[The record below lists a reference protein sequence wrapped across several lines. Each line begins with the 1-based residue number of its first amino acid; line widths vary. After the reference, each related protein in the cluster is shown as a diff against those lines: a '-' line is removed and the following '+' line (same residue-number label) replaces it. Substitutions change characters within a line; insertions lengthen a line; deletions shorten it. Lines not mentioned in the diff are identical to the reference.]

1 METFRIRKLT
11 LIIEIEKNNYNL
23 SYKQLI
29 KDFVYK
35 KLENIIAKT
44 IANCDFNIEGI
55 LYIENEIILNLNPIK
70 IENDHNI
77 VYKSIQNSLKEEFQ
91 KKIQNII
98 NTKSHEIT
106 PLQIYKKNIFI
117 NYLKTGIWE
126 NNSDKKDINET
137 YQDLLNSPEENIK
150 DIFFSINDDINAI
163 HLFLKTINKELI
175 NKTIKILYKKNSQD
189 IINIVDDFIKIKKI
203 ICKDFYSEETIKKKT
218 KELLLFNYG
227 EQNFNINNFTVDLIK
242 KINNLHKE
250 KYEKIIYETYH
261 KIKNINKN
269 HRHIFKNNLIN
280 KTIEN
285 LYIKNFEK
293 IEKQSFYN
301 INDEIRALDIAIN
314 EVKINNTNKKI
325 QDLLGEIDLFFSLQF
340 FNKEKI
346 KVILNNKIKN
356 INFRDCDLRI
366 LINIFCPHL
375 LKSYLLLRDFFPFKN
390 NETNILTIENFN
402 KRENTV
408 EKYIDSNLN
417 FLPQKDISFIET
429 VKKTILQQKRH
440 DASQEIELLYRRLTQ
455 FSLEKNISNTI
466 QVIGLTTVSQEIL
479 ALTQQKQKKT
489 NLLTHKINIKTEE
502 VKQEEKKI
510 IKEEKNVIKEEKPI
524 AKEEEKTVQK
534 NEKENPKELENE
546 TQKNTTIIPIKKEN
560 FQETK
565 IKEDSNNKIKEDSH
579 NEIKENSNNKIKED
593 LNKNNNEQNIEKKEI
608 DQNTEK
614 NNTKDI
620 IQTIVSLIL
629 NKKPISQEQKD
640 SLETAE
646 KEEVIATVIKSDK
659 KTIDDLINIFSQISP
674 YKNKKKILIAD
685 YFLDSFKYKLDLDF
699 SIKYIINQII
709 LTELIPKQ
717 QLFYEIKS
725 IINQHDDKA
734 ANLLKKIINTNI
746 LINNNSD
753 KKDLYELLLISE
765 CEKIYEQ
772 NNIFDEK
779 DLTLL
784 NSFLINNFN
793 QPINKINVKIIQEE
807 IPVINNLTL
816 KKNIANIFVEN
827 YIRKIKK
834 NFSQI
839 MRFLYLEKFN
849 YISEYYIGELISFL
863 EQIINTDTNNTKI
876 NNFLLYCKQEL
887 INTLSNQLIIIK
899 INKEQ
904 IKKIFNLLPDVKEN
918 IKKIEILN
926 NEKIQKKENTFNNII
941 KEITNNNKISLD
953 ILNKFTNQELFS
965 FLEYA
970 YFKLSCRALLKNIFF
985 NKDLQKKYNSI
996 ILIFDK
1002 LLKNQNINNK
1012 KITVII
1018 DYLFIKNHN
1027 KKNNIFIYNDIIKII
1042 DFTNIFYGINLMKYF
1057 YNFQTTN
1064 NTFYKNIKTNNFDKI
1079 INLYIDKIATL
1090 LKNKNNYT
1098 QTIKEIQKIE
1108 ELIKKSL
1115 SYGIKKNINTEK
1127 IKKKT
1132 EEKKIL
1138 CDEKTEEICR
1148 EENIKKIYI
1157 RNGGI
1162 VIMWPFFY
1170 DFFKKQN
1177 LLDEYNHSIFKN
1189 DISRSNAIHALEF
1202 LVYEKY
1208 KNPEWKLILNK
1219 ILCGVDIK
1227 KPIYSEYVFHEKNIS
1242 EKEDEQKINQEV
1254 KKNIEILKNNADDSI
1269 KKCIEEWKE
1278 LKSLLAFDEFKKG
1291 IDIKTFRNYFLQRE
1305 GFLNIVEQRYD
1316 NGIKYN
1322 YILDISN
1329 KCYDE
1334 YIKNIPWDIQ
1344 KIELPNMQQPL
1355 FIRNFNITHKS
1366 DKNEDKPNY

>member
-1 METFRIRKLT
+1 METFRIHKIT
-11 LIIEIEKNNYNL
+11 LIIEIEKNNYN
-23 SYKQLI
+23 SEYEKLI
-29 KDFVYK
+29 KDFIYK
-35 KLENIIAKT
+35 KLEKIIQET
-44 IANCDFNIEGI
+44 IANCEVGIEGI
-55 LYIENEIILNLNPIK
+55 LYIENEIRLNLGSISLNKDPYVFYCDIK
-70 IENDHNI
+70 
-77 VYKSIQNSLKEEFQ
+77 NSLSTEFQ
-91 KKIQNII
+91 KKIKNIA
-98 NTKSHEIT
+98 NTKSQEIIS
-106 PLQIYKKNIFI
+106 LNAYKKNIFI

-126 NNSDKKDINET
+126 NNNDEKDINET

-242 KINNLHKE
+242 KINNLYKE

-356 INFRDCDLRI
+356 INFRDCDLSI

-440 DASQEIELLYRRLTQ
+440 DASQEIELLYRRLSQ
-455 FSLEKNISNTI
+455 ISLEKNNSMQI
-466 QVIGLTTVSQEIL
+466 IGLATVSQGIL
-479 ALTQQKQKKT
+479 AFTQQKQKKI
-489 NLLTHKINIKTEE
+489 NLLTHKINIRTEE
-502 VKQEEKKI
+502 VRQEEKKI
-510 IKEEKNVIKEEKPI
+510 VKEEKPI
-524 AKEEEKTVQK
+524 AKEEEKNKIK
-534 NEKENPKELENE
+534 NEKEIPKKLENE

-565 IKEDSNNKIKEDSH
+565 IKGKSH
-579 NEIKENSNNKIKED
+579 NKIKED

-640 SLETAE
+640 SLKTAE
-646 KEEVIATVIKSDK
+646 KEEVIATVVKSDK
-659 KTIDDLINIFSQISP
+659 KTINDLINIFSQISP

-717 QLFYEIKS
+717 QLFYEIKN

-734 ANLLKKIINTNI
+734 ANLLKKIINANI
-746 LINNNSD
+746 FINNNSD

-765 CEKIYEQ
+765 CEMIYKQ

-779 DLTLL
+779 DLILL
-784 NSFLINNFN
+784 NSFLINKFN
-793 QPINKINVKIIQEE
+793 QPINKINVKTIQEE

-827 YIRKIKK
+827 YIKKIKK

-849 YISEYYIGELISFL
+849 YIDEYYIRELISFL
-863 EQIINTDTNNTKI
+863 EQIINTDVNNTKI

-887 INTLSNQLIIIK
+887 INTLSNQSIIIK

-904 IKKIFNLLPDVKEN
+904 IKKIFNLLPNVKEN
-918 IKKIEILN
+918 IKKIEIIN
-926 NEKIQKKENTFNNII
+926 NEKTQKKENTFNNII
-941 KEITNNNKISLD
+941 KGITNNNNKISLD

-1042 DFTNIFYGINLMKYF
+1042 DLTNIFYGINLMKYF

-1064 NTFYKNIKTNNFDKI
+1064 NIFYKNIKINNFDKI

-1127 IKKKT
+1127 IEKKT

-1242 EKEDEQKINQEV
+1242 EKGDEQTINQEV

-1269 KKCIEEWKE
+1269 KKCIGKWKE
-1278 LKSLLAFDEFKKG
+1278 LKSLLAFEEFKKG

-1366 DKNEDKPNY
+1366 DKNEDKLNY

>member
-1 METFRIRKLT
+1 METFRIHKIT
-11 LIIEIEKNNYNL
+11 LIIEIEKNNYN
-23 SYKQLI
+23 SEYERLI
-29 KDFVYK
+29 KDFIYK
-35 KLENIIAKT
+35 KLEKIIQET
-44 IANCDFNIEGI
+44 IANCEVDIEGI
-55 LYIENEIILNLNPIK
+55 LYIENEIRLNLGSISLNKDPYVFYSDIK
-70 IENDHNI
+70 
-77 VYKSIQNSLKEEFQ
+77 NSLSTEFQ
-91 KKIQNII
+91 KKIKNIA
-98 NTKSHEIT
+98 NTKSQEIIS
-106 PLQIYKKNIFI
+106 LNVYKKNIFI

-126 NNSDKKDINET
+126 NNSDEKDINET

-150 DIFFSINDDINAI
+150 DIFFSINDDIHAI

-175 NKTIKILYKKNSQD
+175 NKTIKKLYGKNSQD

-250 KYEKIIYETYH
+250 KYEKIIYETYL

-301 INDEIRALDIAIN
+301 INDEIKVLDIAIN

-356 INFRDCDLRI
+356 INFRDCDLSI

-466 QVIGLTTVSQEIL
+466 QVIGLATVSQEIL

-510 IKEEKNVIKEEKPI
+510 IKEEKPI
-524 AKEEEKTVQK
+524 AKEEEKTVPK

-565 IKEDSNNKIKEDSH
+565 IKGKSH
-579 NEIKENSNNKIKED
+579 NKIKED

-659 KTIDDLINIFSQISP
+659 KTINDLINIFSQISTH
-674 YKNKKKILIAD
+674 KNKKKILIAD

-709 LTELIPKQ
+709 LIELIPKQ
-717 QLFYEIKS
+717 QLFYEIKN
-725 IINQHDDKA
+725 IINQHNDEA
-734 ANLLKKIINTNI
+734 ANLLKKIINSSI
-746 LINNNSD
+746 FINNNSD

-765 CEKIYEQ
+765 CEMIYKQ

-779 DLTLL
+779 DLILL
-784 NSFLINNFN
+784 NSFLINKFN
-793 QPINKINVKIIQEE
+793 QPINKINVKTIQEE

-827 YIRKIKK
+827 YLKKIKI

-849 YISEYYIGELISFL
+849 YIDEYYIRELISFL
-863 EQIINTDTNNTKI
+863 EQIINTDVNNTKI

-887 INTLSNQLIIIK
+887 INTLSNQSIIIK

-918 IKKIEILN
+918 IKKIEIIN

-941 KEITNNNKISLD
+941 KGLKNNNKISLD
-953 ILNKFTNQELFS
+953 TLNKFTNQELFS

-1098 QTIKEIQKIE
+1098 QTIKEIQRIE

-1127 IKKKT
+1127 IEKKT

-1227 KPIYSEYVFHEKNIS
+1227 KPIYSEYIFTEKNIS

-1254 KKNIEILKNNADDSI
+1254 KKNIELLKNNADDSI

-1366 DKNEDKPNY
+1366 DKNEDKLNY